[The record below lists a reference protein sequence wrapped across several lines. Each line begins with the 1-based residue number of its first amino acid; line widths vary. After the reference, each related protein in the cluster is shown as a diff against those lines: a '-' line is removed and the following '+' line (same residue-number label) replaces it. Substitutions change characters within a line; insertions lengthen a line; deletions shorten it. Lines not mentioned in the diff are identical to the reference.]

1 MTHPPHTLVCV
12 RMIPMTT
19 TTPRTTTTTV
29 PRGRGWAPPS
39 RSFRGVRGVG
49 AASSSAAAIGK
60 VLDIA
65 RDTNRGVDAGPGD
78 RERVERAVD
87 EAVAAAAAATTTRN
101 DARAS
106 HGRWRLAY
114 TTEKETLWLLGK
126 GSDVAAYQTI
136 DNDRGT
142 LVNEVIFGG
151 DGNPVIFR
159 VDATTEI
166 VDATRVN
173 FKFSSASLTLANG
186 WRIPIPPVGAGWFD
200 NVYVVNG
207 IRVSRDSRGDTL
219 VCERA

>member
-1 MTHPPHTLVCV
+1 
-12 RMIPMTT
+12 MTT
-19 TTPRTTTTTV
+19 TTPRTTTT
-29 PRGRGWAPPS
+29 

-166 VDATRVN
+166 ADATRVN

-200 NVYVVNG
+200 NVYVVDG

>member
-1 MTHPPHTLVCV
+1 M
-12 RMIPMTT
+12 
-19 TTPRTTTTTV
+19 
-29 PRGRGWAPPS
+29 
-39 RSFRGVRGVG
+39 
-49 AASSSAAAIGK
+49 
-60 VLDIA
+60 DIA
-65 RDTNRGVDAGPGD
+65 RDTNRGVDARPGD

-87 EAVAAAAAATTTRN
+87 EAVASASTPTPNET
-101 DARAS
+101 RAS
-106 HGRWRLAY
+106 HGRWKLAY

-126 GSDVAAYQTI
+126 GSDVEAYQTI
-136 DNDRGT
+136 DSDRCT

-151 DGNPVIFR
+151 DGNPAIFR

-200 NVYVVNG
+200 NVYVVDG

>member
-1 MTHPPHTLVCV
+1 
-12 RMIPMTT
+12 MIPMTT
-19 TTPRTTTTTV
+19 TTTTTTRTTTTTTV
-29 PRGRGWAPPS
+29 PPRGGRGWASRGRGRASPT
-39 RSFRGVRGVG
+39 RSFRGVD

-87 EAVAAAAAATTTRN
+87 EAVASASASTPTPN

-126 GSDVAAYQTI
+126 GSNVVEAYQTI

-151 DGNPVIFR
+151 EVIFR

-200 NVYVVNG
+200 NVYVVDG

>member
-1 MTHPPHTLVCV
+1 
-12 RMIPMTT
+12 MTT

-29 PRGRGWAPPS
+29 PR
-39 RSFRGVRGVG
+39 VRGVG

-166 VDATRVN
+166 ADATRVN

-200 NVYVVNG
+200 NVYVVDG

>member
-1 MTHPPHTLVCV
+1 MS
-12 RMIPMTT
+12 RS
-19 TTPRTTTTTV
+19 
-29 PRGRGWAPPS
+29 RGWVSPS
-39 RSFRGVRGVG
+39 RSFRGVG

-87 EAVAAAAAATTTRN
+87 EAVASASTTTRN

-114 TTEKETLWLLGK
+114 TTEQETLWLLGK
-126 GSDVAAYQTI
+126 GSDVEAYQTI
-136 DNDRGT
+136 DHDRGT

-166 VDATRVN
+166 ADATRVN

>member
-1 MTHPPHTLVCV
+1 MS
-12 RMIPMTT
+12 
-19 TTPRTTTTTV
+19 
-29 PRGRGWAPPS
+29 RGRGWVSPS
-39 RSFRGVRGVG
+39 RSFRGVG

-87 EAVAAAAAATTTRN
+87 EAVASASTTTRN

-126 GSDVAAYQTI
+126 GSDVEAYQTI
-136 DNDRGT
+136 DHDRGT

-151 DGNPVIFR
+151 DGKPVIFR

-166 VDATRVN
+166 ADATRVN